1 MAFRGTVKFFDPIK
15 SFGFIFSPPLKE
27 VYVNRDA
34 LVPNT
39 RTHLNNGET
48 VTFDL
53 SRSKGRLSAA
63 SVTGLG
69 DGTPHAP
76 SRLPISE
83 APFADQGTVKWV
95 DANKGFGMIYTKAGE
110 VLFRQ
115 RDVVS
120 KRGRCLNKGESVCFD
135 IRRGKKKQ
143 TASHII
149 GRGDGEKKSVRARK
163 GARPEL
169 NTRDLPPD
177 FNTCRMNRL
186 RKLGGDY

>member
-15 SFGFIFSPPLKE
+15 GFGIIASPSLE
-27 VYVNRDA
+27 DVYVNRDA
-34 LVPNT
+34 IVPNT
-39 RTHLNNGET
+39 RTHLNDGET
-48 VTFDL
+48 VTFDV
-53 SRSKGRLSAA
+53 SRSKGRLSAV
-63 SVTGLG
+63 SVTGLRN
-69 DGTPHAP
+69 GTPHAP

-120 KRGRCLNKGESVCFD
+120 KRGRYLNKGESVCFD
-135 IRRGKKKQ
+135 LRRENGKL
-143 TASHII
+143 TASHVV
-149 GRGDGEKKSVRARK
+149 GRGDGEKSVRAKK